1 MNKPTGLYIH
11 IPFCKSKCPYCDFY
25 SVTNTDDFKEKYK
38 DAVIRNIGFYQNLRF
53 DTVYFGGGT
62 PILLWREIC
71 EILDSIGN
79 RITDNA
85 EITIEANPCSTDFD
99 ALCSLKRS
107 GVNRISFGLQS
118 GVDNELKALGRLHSG
133 KEGADAVYLAQKAG
147 ISNVSADIM
156 LGIPFQTKDSLKTT
170 LSYMTQLPL
179 SHISAYMLKI
189 EPDTPFAKKMV
200 KPADEEL
207 MTELYIEAADYL
219 NRNGFNQ
226 YEISNF
232 SKTGKESRH
241 NLKYWRCEEYIG
253 IGPSAHS
260 YYNGKRFSVDRN
272 LSGFIDSTL
281 QKTVITD
288 ENVGGY
294 DEWAM
299 LKLRLSEGIDF
310 KTAQIRYNISK
321 EQILNRCRLI
331 PKEYLEITDSGIRL
345 TTKGFLV
352 SNAIIGIISDI

>member
-25 SVTNTDDFKEKYK
+25 SVTNPDEFKEEYK
-38 DAVIRNIGFYQNLRF
+38 DAVIRNIGFYQNLSF

-71 EILDSIGN
+71 EILDSIGD
-79 RITDNA
+79 RITNNA
-85 EITIEANPCSTDFD
+85 EITVEANPCCTDFD
-99 ALCSLKRS
+99 TLCSLKQS

-118 GVDNELKALGRLHSG
+118 GDDKELKALGRLHSS
-133 KEGADAVYLAQKAG
+133 KEGADAVLLAHKAG
-147 ISNVSADIM
+147 IDNISADIM
-156 LGIPFQTKDSLKTT
+156 LGIPFQTEKSLKGT

-179 SHISAYMLKI
+179 KHISAYMLKV
-189 EPDTPFAKKMV
+189 EPGTPFAKKSV
-200 KPADEEL
+200 QPADEEL
-207 MTELYIEAADYL
+207 ITELYVKTADFL
-219 NRNGFNQ
+219 NENGFNQ

-232 SKTGKESRH
+232 SKIGQESQH

-260 YYNGKRFSVDRN
+260 YYNNKRFSVDRN
-272 LSGFIDSTL
+272 LLEFIKSPV
-281 QKTVITD
+281 QKTIITD

-321 EQILNRCRLI
+321 KQILDRCRLI
-331 PKEYLEITDSGIRL
+331 PKEYIEISDFGIRL

>member
-25 SVTNTDDFKEKYK
+25 SLANADEYKEEYK
-38 DAVIRNIGFYQNLRF
+38 KAVLRNLDYYSDITF

-71 EILDSIGN
+71 GILDSIGD
-79 RITDNA
+79 RITNNA
-85 EITIEANPCSTDFD
+85 EITIEANPCSTDFN
-99 ALCSLKRS
+99 ALCSLKQS

-118 GVDNELKALGRLHSG
+118 GVDDELKALGRRHSSKSG
-133 KEGADAVYLAQKAG
+133 LEAVLAAKKAG
-147 ISNVSADIM
+147 FKNVSADIM
-156 LGIPFQTKDSLKTT
+156 LGIPFQTEKSLKES
-170 LSYMTQLPL
+170 LSYLTDMPI

-189 EPDTPFAKKMV
+189 EPSTPFAKKMV
-200 KPADEEL
+200 APANDEQMSEF
-207 MTELYIEAADYL
+207 YL
-219 NRNGFNQ
+219 KAVSHFQQNGYFQ

-232 SKTGKESRH
+232 SLKGYESRH
-241 NLKYWRCEEYIG
+241 NLKYWNCEEYIG

-272 LSGFIDSTL
+272 LHGFIGSPFQETI
-281 QKTVITD
+281 VTD
-288 ENVGGY
+288 ENPGGY

-310 KTAQIRYNISK
+310 KTAKSRYNIGK
-321 EQILNRCRLI
+321 EQILSRCKLI
-331 PKEYLEITDSGIRL
+331 PKEYIEITDSGIRL
-345 TTKGFLV
+345 TAKGFLV

>member
-25 SVTNTDDFKEKYK
+25 SVTDTDEYKEEYK
-38 DAVIRNIGFYQNLRF
+38 KAVIRNIVFYQNLHF

-71 EILDSIGN
+71 EILDNIGD
-79 RITDNA
+79 RITKDA
-85 EITIEANPCSTDFD
+85 EITIEANPCSTSFD
-99 ALCSLKRS
+99 ALCSLKQG

-118 GVDNELKALGRLHSG
+118 GIDNELKALGRLHDS
-133 KEGADAVYLAQKAG
+133 KKGAEAVLTAYKAG
-147 ISNVSADIM
+147 ISNISADIM
-156 LGIPFQTKDSLKTT
+156 LGIPFQTEKSLEET

-179 SHISAYMLKI
+179 GHISAYMLKI
-189 EPDTPFAKKMV
+189 EADTPFARRSV
-200 KPADEEL
+200 QPADEEL
-207 MTELYIEAADYL
+207 MTELYIKTADFL
-219 NRNGFNQ
+219 LKKGFSQ

-232 SKTGKESRH
+232 SKEGYESRH

-260 YYNGKRFSVDRN
+260 YFNGKRFSVERSLQD
-272 LSGFIDSTL
+272 FIESPL
-281 QKTVITD
+281 QNTVVTD

-331 PKEYLEITDSGIRL
+331 PKEYIEISDSGIRL